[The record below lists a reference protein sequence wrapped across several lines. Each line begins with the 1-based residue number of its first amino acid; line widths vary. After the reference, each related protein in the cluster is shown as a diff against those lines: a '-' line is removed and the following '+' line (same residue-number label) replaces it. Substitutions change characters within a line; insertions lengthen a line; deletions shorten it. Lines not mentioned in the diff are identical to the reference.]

1 MLVFINTSVFDGQG
15 MDNKTNINTT
25 LLARSLQNSNLH
37 QINDDFFP
45 HILKIIAI
53 ANHTG
58 GKWTVNDSII
68 K

>member
-1 MLVFINTSVFDGQG
+1 